1 VIFRATP
8 LEGAYVVEQERIVDK
23 RGFFARTWATEELAS
38 RGLDARAVHMNTSF
52 NAHKGTVRGLH
63 FQVAPYEEA
72 KLVRA
77 TRGAIWDVAV
87 DLREDSPTYRR
98 WHAVELT
105 EDNGVGFYI
114 PPGFA
119 HGFQSLTDASEVL
132 YVISAAYQ
140 PGASAGVRWD
150 DPAIGIR
157 WPAAP
162 GRGRTISVRDRTWPD
177 LPT

>member
-1 VIFRATP
+1 VIFRPAP
-8 LEGAYVVEQERIVDK
+8 LDGVYVVEQERIGDE
-23 RGFFARTWATEELAS
+23 RGFFARTWATEEFAAC
-38 RGLDARAVHMNTSF
+38 GLDARAVQMNTSF
-52 NAHKGTVRGLH
+52 NARKGTVRGLH
-63 FQVAPYEEA
+63 LQVAPHEEA

-87 DLREDSPTYRR
+87 DLREESPTYRR

-105 EDNGVGFYI
+105 EDNGLGLYI
-114 PPGFA
+114 PAGFA

-132 YVISAAYQ
+132 YVMSVAYQ

-150 DPAIGIR
+150 DPAIGIT

-162 GRGRTISVRDRTWPD
+162 QGGRTISERDRTWPD